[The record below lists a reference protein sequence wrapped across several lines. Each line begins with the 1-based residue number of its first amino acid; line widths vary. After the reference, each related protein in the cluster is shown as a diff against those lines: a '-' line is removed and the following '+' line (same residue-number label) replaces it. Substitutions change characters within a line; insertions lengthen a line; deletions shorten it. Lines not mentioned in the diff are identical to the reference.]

1 MVRIAC
7 FPHKN
12 RPLFPTSQ
20 LREFAANAAIMPIA
34 VSLSLGGDRE
44 MRIARFHSLYSLI
57 FVQAM
62 MQSHEVSQQCI
73 VGASSMSLLLML
85 NPVLS
90 LRRDTCCSSS

>member
-34 VSLSLGGDRE
+34 ISLSEEIERWEVHGF
-44 MRIARFHSLYSLI
+44 IHSDFCAGSQD
-57 FVQAM
+57 V
-62 MQSHEVSQQCI
+62 MQSHEVS
-73 VGASSMSLLLML
+73 
-85 NPVLS
+85 
-90 LRRDTCCSSS
+90 